1 MPRFAPLA
9 AVALLPLAA
18 CRTSDGLDECPGL
31 PEPEGDVVT
40 ATLPIDVVAGDAA
53 ADLGDPLTSASG
65 AAYRVEK
72 LKFYVGEVALLR
84 EDGSHEHALLLDAA
98 GEPLAYGVHL
108 VDAEDADSLALSF
121 RAPRGTYTSVA
132 LTLGVPATCPDG
144 ETQLNH
150 VDASEMTAP
159 LDVDAD
165 MYWSWDPGYTFFKV
179 EGRVSIDGTDEPFF
193 YHVGEDERLMQVEV
207 EGPLVVEEGTTAEAL
222 VFDVNRLFVTAD
234 GQHVPRLDGDD
245 DDRKVHS
252 GALSD
257 QVKANIEQ
265 SGVLTLR

>member
-1 MPRFAPLA
+1 
-9 AVALLPLAA
+9 
-18 CRTSDGLDECPGL
+18 
-31 PEPEGDVVT
+31 EGDFVE
-40 ATLPIDVVAGDAA
+40 ATLPVAIVAGETA
-53 ADLGDPLTSASG
+53 ADLGTELTAVSG
-65 AAYRVEK
+65 ARYHLEK
-72 LKFYVGEVALLR
+72 LRFYVGEVALLR
-84 EDGSHEHALLLDAA
+84 DDGTHEHALLLDTA

-108 VDAEDADSLALSF
+108 VDAADPDSLGLSF
-121 RAPRGTYTSVA
+121 RAPRGTYTRVE
-132 LTLGVPATCPDG
+132 LTVGVPSTCPDG

-150 VDASEMTAP
+150 VDASEMAAP

-179 EGRVSIDGTDEPFF
+179 EGRVSIDGADEPFF
-193 YHVGEDERLMQVEV
+193 YHVGEEERLMHVAV
-207 EGPLVVEEGTTAEAL
+207 EGPLVVDEGTTAETL
-222 VFDVNRLFVTAD
+222 VVDVNRLFVTAD
-234 GQHVPRLDGDD
+234 GQDVPRLDGDD